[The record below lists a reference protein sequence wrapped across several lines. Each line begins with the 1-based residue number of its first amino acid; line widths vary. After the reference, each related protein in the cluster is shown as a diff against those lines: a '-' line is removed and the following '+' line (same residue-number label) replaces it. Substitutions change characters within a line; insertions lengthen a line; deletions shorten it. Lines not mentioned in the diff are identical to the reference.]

1 MESLY
6 QKGPKNV
13 PEGLTAPSKSFKK
26 HIWLAILGLLLFI
39 GLYITLMIWFGK
51 LSYLMFQGEGSI
63 FTIVSGIIFGFL
75 SLFMVKSLFI
85 FSKREHDPT
94 RRYLNKADEPVL
106 FDYLYKLADE
116 AGAPRPHKVFL
127 SSRVNASVS
136 YDISVLNLLFPTKK
150 NLEIGLGLVNVLSL
164 GEFKAVL
171 AHEFGHFA
179 QRSMLLGRYVY
190 VAHKIAVQI
199 IARRDWLDSLL
210 GFISSIDLRVAWI
223 GWILSIFVWAIR
235 ALIEVCFS
243 VVVIAE
249 RALSREMEF
258 QADLVAVSLTGSDAL
273 IHALYKLQVAD
284 QGYNNA
290 TTVINEELSNKKAVH
305 DLYALQSNYIEKA
318 AWVLN
323 EPDFGKSPKRVT
335 EQPELHRVFKD
346 KKFNPPQMWSTH
358 PADTDRE
365 ENAKRI
371 YIPAAIDDRSS
382 WDLFSDPMKYRLEMT
397 ASLVKT
403 ANVETSLLTH
413 EESLQAQNDVHFNW
427 HYLDPKYQ
435 SVYLNRF
442 TFNTVQE
449 IAELYDVDLGN
460 ESLKEV
466 LNSLYPH
473 ALVEELQALK
483 SVQDEIAIL
492 TAAQYEAVTAEKRK
506 ITHRGAVIKRKEI
519 PDILV
524 SLKAEEAN
532 LITKLTTHDKKC
544 RTAHAN
550 AALKLDHGWCT
561 YVKGLGALI
570 HYAEHSIANLDDCVN
585 KFNNVLSIVLAD
597 GRVSSSEMAD
607 LLNIA
612 HDLHNTLRRTFN
624 NAKEIRLNQELL
636 SKLKIVTYSELYEEF
651 KLGGPHEDNM
661 NEWVNACFGWVA
673 LANDALSK
681 LRNAALEELLLTE
694 ERIKMA
700 YVNDQSITRQAPKGI
715 AVPERYNR
723 LLPGTGRSLQHKLGW
738 WDRFSV
744 GDGLVPTIAK
754 FAVAAALIIG
764 ALIVGRY
771 SQESDMYIYNGLS
784 IPVQVTIDGQQLSI
798 PQHDH
803 IKYEVNYGTTY
814 DIETTTGFGDL
825 IERISTDFDD
835 PSEKYIYNIA
845 QSGIFI
851 KEDVQYGTRLY
862 GGSSGANNTTFLGA
876 KRWIAVEAD
885 YVLED
890 PPNSITASSSS
901 HGGTRTVIWGHSN
914 VEPQRLL
921 STVED
926 GEEVSALIRNHALW
940 DAANSD
946 YILQWMNLLQGVNNG
961 TDILKQRLARNEDEI
976 ESIRGLQNLVDSTS
990 RKELCENY
998 KKLSAQNPHD
1008 EDYYYLACR
1017 CIDDEQ
1023 EKNAAF
1029 IRGYEKFKSNTW
1041 LAYASGYCLA
1051 ELERW
1056 EEAYEAYSIAAT
1068 GHKGLAKAIAEDA
1081 ERVYRVI
1088 AEQPNST
1095 RKGVLYNA
1103 DVAYYDELES
1113 GKLEGIDELP
1123 DRAYYYM
1130 NKGKLDKAYKAVKG
1144 NSTYEPAILRLLA
1157 ASSGVSAEITK
1168 KYEALAFEAGLNFN
1182 TIWSSLGLAIREH
1195 KEVQPFLAELEQY
1208 NVSKQRIINFI
1219 DLIKKKQFEEAEGL
1233 IKNIDFRYKAHYYDL
1248 GAVILEN
1255 KVPKRWKQY
1264 RKALLYITERP
1275 FLK

>member
-6 QKGPKNV
+6 QKGPENV

-26 HIWLAILGLLLFI
+26 HIWLAVLGLLLFI
-39 GLYITLMIWFGK
+39 GLYITLMLWFGK
-51 LSYLMFQGEGSI
+51 LSYQMFQREGSI

-85 FSKREHDPT
+85 FSKREKNPT
-94 RRYLNKADEPVL
+94 QRYLTKEEEPVL
-106 FDYLYKLADE
+106 FDYLNSLADE

-127 SSRVNASVS
+127 TDRVNASVS
-136 YDISVLNLLFPTKK
+136 YDFSILNLLFPTKK

-199 IARRDWLDSLL
+199 IAKRDWLDSLL

-243 VVVIAE
+243 VVVVAE

-273 IHALYKLQVAD
+273 IHALYKLQIAD

-290 TTVINEELSNKKAVH
+290 LEVVNHELANKKAVH

-323 EPDFGKSPKRVT
+323 EPDFGKSPKQVT
-335 EQPELHRVFKD
+335 KQPELHRVFKD

-365 ENAKRI
+365 ENAKRV
-371 YIPAAIDDRSS
+371 YIHAAIDDRSS
-382 WDLFSDPMKYRLEMT
+382 WDLFSDAMKYRLEMT
-397 ASLVKT
+397 ATLVKT
-403 ANVETSLLTH
+403 AKVETTLLTH
-413 EESLQAQNDVHFNW
+413 EASVQSQNDVHFNW

-442 TFNTVQE
+442 TFNTVQDVE
-449 IAELYDVDLGN
+449 ELYAYDFGE
-460 ESLKEV
+460 ESLKAA
-466 LNSLYPH
+466 LNTLYPH
-473 ALVEELQALK
+473 SLVEELQALK
-483 SVQDEIAIL
+483 SVKEEIAIL
-492 TAAQYEAVTAEKRK
+492 TVAQHEAVTAEKRK
-506 ITHRGAVIKRKEI
+506 ITHRGEEIKRKDI

-524 SLKAEEAN
+524 CLKAEEAN
-532 LITKLTTHDKKC
+532 LIAMLTIHDKKC

-550 AALKLDHGWCT
+550 AALKLDMGWSA
-561 YVKGLGALI
+561 YLKGLGALI
-570 HYAEHSIANLDDCVN
+570 HYAEHSIANLDDCVS

-624 NAKEIRLNQELL
+624 NAKAIRLNQELL
-636 SKLKIVTYSELYEEF
+636 SKMKIVTYSELYEEF
-651 KLGGPHEDNM
+651 KLGAPHEDNM

-673 LANDALSK
+673 AANDALYK
-681 LRNAALEELLLTE
+681 LRNAALEELLLAE
-694 ERIKMA
+694 DKIKTTFLNGETIA
-700 YVNDQSITRQAPKGI
+700 QHAPKGI
-715 AVPERYNR
+715 ETPENFNR
-723 LLPGTGRSLQHKLGW
+723 LLPGTGRSIQHKLGW

-784 IPVQVTIDGQQLSI
+784 IPVKVIIDGQQLNI
-798 PQHDH
+798 PEHDH

-814 DIETTTGFGDL
+814 ELETTTGYGDL

-835 PSEKYIYNIA
+835 PSDKYIYNIA

-901 HGGTRTVIWGHSN
+901 HGGSRTVIWGHSN

-946 YILQWMNLLQGVNNG
+946 YILQWMQLLQGVNNG

-976 ESIRGLQNLVDSTS
+976 ESLRGLQNLADSAT
-990 RKELCENY
+990 RKDLCENY

-1023 EKNAAF
+1023 AKNEAF
-1029 IRGYEKFKSNTW
+1029 IRGYEQWKNNTW

-1056 EEAYEAYSIAAT
+1056 EEAYEAYKIAAN

-1088 AEQPNST
+1088 AEQPNIT
-1095 RKGVLYNA
+1095 RKGILYNE
-1103 DVAYYDELES
+1103 DVAYYAELES
-1113 GKLEGIDELP
+1113 GKLEGIDEMP

-1130 NKGKLDKAYKAVKG
+1130 NKGKLDKAYKTVKG
-1144 NSTYEPAILRLLA
+1144 NVSYEPSILRLLA
-1157 ASSGVSAEITK
+1157 ASSGVSQEITE
-1168 KYEALAFEAGLNFN
+1168 KYEGLAFEAGLNFN
-1182 TIWSSLGLAIREH
+1182 TIWASLGLAIRQH
-1195 KEVQPFLAELEQY
+1195 KEYEPFLAQLEQY
-1208 NVSKQRIINFI
+1208 NVSKQRIVNFI
-1219 DLIKKKQFEEAEGL
+1219 EFIKKKQFKEAESL
-1233 IKNIDFRYKAHYYDL
+1233 IKNLDFRYKAHYYDL

-1255 KVPKRWKQY
+1255 KVPNRWKKY

>member
-1 MESLY
+1 
-6 QKGPKNV
+6 
-13 PEGLTAPSKSFKK
+13 
-26 HIWLAILGLLLFI
+26 
-39 GLYITLMIWFGK
+39 
-51 LSYLMFQGEGSI
+51 MFQREGSI

-85 FSKREHDPT
+85 FSKSEHDPT
-94 RRYLNKADEPVL
+94 RRYLSKEEEPVL

-150 NLEIGLGLVNVLSL
+150 NLEIGLGLVNILSL

-210 GFISSIDLRVAWI
+210 GFISSIDIRIAWI

-290 TTVINEELSNKKAVH
+290 TTVINEELANKKAVH

-323 EPDFGKSPKRVT
+323 EPDFGKSPKQVT
-335 EQPELHRVFKD
+335 DQPELHRVFKD

-365 ENAKRI
+365 ENAKRT
-371 YIPAAIDDRSS
+371 YIHATIDDRSS
-382 WDLFSDPMKYRLEMT
+382 WDLFSDPMKYRIEMT

-403 ANVETSLLTH
+403 AKVETTLMTH

-449 IAELYDVDLGN
+449 VAELYEYDFEN
-460 ESLKEV
+460 TSLKDALKE
-466 LNSLYPH
+466 LYPH

-483 SVQDEIAIL
+483 SVQEEIAIL
-492 TAAQYEAVTAEKRK
+492 TAAQHEAVTAEKRK
-506 ITHRGAVIKRKEI
+506 LTHRGEEIKRRDI
-519 PDILV
+519 PEILV
-524 SLKAEEAN
+524 RIKEEEAN
-532 LITKLTTHDKKC
+532 LLAKLTTHDKKC
-544 RTAHAN
+544 RTAHNN
-550 AALKLDHGWCT
+550 AALKLSNGWSN
-561 YVKGLGALI
+561 YLKGLGGLI

-597 GRVSSSEMAD
+597 GRVSSSEMTD
-607 LLNIA
+607 LLKIS
-612 HDLHNTLRRTFN
+612 HDLHNTLRRIFN
-624 NAKEIRLNQELL
+624 NAKAIELNQELL
-636 SKLKIVTYSELYEEF
+636 SKLKIATYSELYEEF

-661 NEWVNACFGWVA
+661 NEWVNACFSWVA
-673 LANDALSK
+673 LANDALYK
-681 LRNAALEELLLTE
+681 LRNTALEELLVTE
-694 ERIKMA
+694 DRIKKA
-700 YVNDQSITRQAPKGI
+700 FINDQPLAQQAPTSITI
-715 AVPERYNR
+715 PEKYNR
-723 LLPGTGRSLQHKLGW
+723 LLPGTGRSLQYKLGW

-771 SQESDMYIYNGLS
+771 SQESDLYIYNGLS
-784 IPVQVTIDGQQLSI
+784 IPVQVTIDGKQLSI
-798 PQHDH
+798 PEHDH

-814 DIETTTGFGDL
+814 DIETTTGYGDF
-825 IERISTDFDD
+825 IERIATDFDD
-835 PSEKYIYNIA
+835 PSERYIYNIA
-845 QSGIFI
+845 QAGIFI
-851 KEDVQYGTRLY
+851 KEDIYYGTGSLY
-862 GGSSGANNTTFLGA
+862 NNSRSNQTEFLGS
-876 KRWIAVEAD
+876 KQWIAVEAD

-890 PPNSITASSSS
+890 PPNSITTSRS
-901 HGGTRTVIWGHSN
+901 GGSYRTVIWGHSN
-914 VEPQRLL
+914 IGPQRLL
-921 STVED
+921 STIHD
-926 GEEVSALIRNHALW
+926 SEEVSATIRNHALW
-940 DAANSD
+940 DAAKSK
-946 YILQWMNLLQGVNNG
+946 YTLQWIHLLQTLENG
-961 TDILKQRLARNEDEI
+961 TDVLKQRLERNEDEI
-976 ESIRGLQNLVDSTS
+976 ESLRGIQDIADSAT
-990 RKELCENY
+990 RIDLCEQY
-998 KKLSAQNPHD
+998 KKLSAQNPKD

-1017 CIDDEQ
+1017 CMDNEAAQD
-1023 EKNAAF
+1023 AAF
-1029 IRGYEKFKSNTW
+1029 IRGHEQWKSNTW
-1041 LAYASGYCLA
+1041 LAFAAGYSLA
-1051 ELERW
+1051 EQERW
-1056 EEAYEAYSIAAT
+1056 EASYEAFRIAAKN
-1068 GHKGLAKAIAEDA
+1068 HEGLAEAISEDA
-1081 ERVYRVI
+1081 ERVYRVL
-1088 AEQPNST
+1088 AETSGALRNEI
-1095 RKGVLYNA
+1095 LYNE
-1103 DVAYYDELES
+1103 DVAYYTKLES
-1113 GKLEGIDELP
+1113 GNLENFKENP
-1123 DRAYYYM
+1123 ERAYHYM
-1130 NKGKLDKAYKAVKG
+1130 NEGELDKAYKTING
-1144 NSTYEPAILRLLA
+1144 DPNYEPIVLRFLA
-1157 ASSGVSAEITK
+1157 ASSDASAEIME
-1168 KYEALAFEAGLNFN
+1168 KYEALGFEQGLGFN
-1182 TIWSSLGLAIREH
+1182 TIWSSLGLAIRQH
-1195 KEVQPFLAELEQY
+1195 KDYQPFLTKLEEY
-1208 NVSKQRIINFI
+1208 NVSKERIINFV
-1219 DLIKKKQFEEAEGL
+1219 DLIKKKQFKEAEGL
-1233 IKNIDFRYKAHYYDL
+1233 MNNLDFRYKAHYYDL